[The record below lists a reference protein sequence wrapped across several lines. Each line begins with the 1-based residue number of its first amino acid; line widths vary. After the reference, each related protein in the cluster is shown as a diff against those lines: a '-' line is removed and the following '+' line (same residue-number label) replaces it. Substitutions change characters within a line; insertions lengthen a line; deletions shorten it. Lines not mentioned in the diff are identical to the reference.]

1 MKLHGKEWR
10 DRRDRARAV
19 PSKEDNQ
26 AIQDKAAVPVWAP
39 HQLGHHQLNSN
50 NNNNNRARLLLGI

>member
-1 MKLHGKEWR
+1 LKLHGKEWR
-10 DRRDRARAV
+10 DRRDKARAV

-26 AIQDKAAVPVWAP
+26 VIQDKAAVPVWAP
-39 HQLGHHQLNSN
+39 RQLEHNQLNN